1 MTRRI
6 RESTGVGVLSL
17 KRLEEETEMVP
28 HRLHREPFLPASLEF
43 ILKVSLCCSCV
54 ATILPVLLY
63 LKQSNDLYSA
73 SIKVKA
79 DHPV

>member
-1 MTRRI
+1 M
-6 RESTGVGVLSL
+6 SL

-28 HRLHREPFLPASLEF
+28 HRLHRFLPASLEF

-73 SIKVKA
+73 SINVKP